1 MCEGQGAAS
10 EHLVVG
16 PGGGGHHLPPAAG
29 GLVVAVLARRHLD
42 HLAHQ
47 GAQQRGHL
55 HRVVALLHS
64 VCVLSVSIPLLDSKE
79 DDSINRQKWDL
90 PALPWVC

>member
-1 MCEGQGAAS
+1 MCEGQGAAG

-29 GLVVAVLARRHLD
+29 GLVVAVLPRRHRH

-55 HRVVALLHS
+55 HREVALLHS
-64 VCVLSVSIPLLDSKE
+64 VSVSLSVSIPLLDRRE
-79 DDSINRQKWDL
+79 DDSIN
-90 PALPWVC
+90 

>member
-1 MCEGQGAAS
+1 MCEGQGAAG

-29 GLVVAVLARRHLD
+29 CLVVAVLARRHLD

-55 HRVVALLHS
+55 QCEVVLLHS
-64 VCVLSVSIPLLDSKE
+64 VSVSITLLDSEE
-79 DDSINRQKWDL
+79 DDSIN
-90 PALPWVC
+90 

>member
-1 MCEGQGAAS
+1 MCEGQGAAG

-29 GLVVAVLARRHLD
+29 CLVVAVLARRHLD

-55 HRVVALLHS
+55 QCEVALMHP
-64 VCVLSVSIPLLDSKE
+64 VSVSIPLLDSE
-79 DDSINRQKWDL
+79 EADSIN
-90 PALPWVC
+90 

>member
-1 MCEGQGAAS
+1 MCEGQGAAG

-29 GLVVAVLARRHLD
+29 CLVVAVLARRHLD

-47 GAQQRGHL
+47 GTQQRSHL
-55 HRVVALLHS
+55 QREVALLRS
-64 VCVLSVSIPLLDSKE
+64 ESLSILV
-79 DDSINRQKWDL
+79 R
-90 PALPWVC
+90 